1 MEQRQLAGARYDRG
15 EFLIRDDWAMLNNGS
30 FGACPAPVFAEYQ
43 RWQRVMETHP
53 ADVMMRETEHL
64 QAAREPLA
72 AYLGTNADRLAFVA
86 NATLGVN
93 FAVRA
98 VVGALAP
105 GDEVLTGNQEYGA
118 CSKAWQYH
126 CRRAGVVYVEQP
138 LPLPVAS
145 ADEVTEALFAGVG
158 PRTRVLFLSHITAP
172 TALTLPVAQI
182 CRRAREAGLITVID
196 GAHVPGQR
204 ALALD
209 EIGADFYTGN
219 CHKWMCAPKG
229 TAFLYATA
237 DAERLLEPL
246 VVGHGWSQLAHSE
259 RPLHDY
265 VERLGTRDLSP
276 FLAVPAAIDYMAS
289 REWPQVRARCHQ
301 LLLATKRAIEHD
313 MVDRGDMAPLCP
325 ETDEWLAQMA
335 AIHLPA
341 DGDVA
346 AFGRLLEEA
355 RVEMPLWTVGD
366 MRMARLCV
374 QSYTNQAE
382 LDLLVELAART
393 FG

>member
-1 MEQRQLAGARYDRG
+1 MEQQNLAGPRYDRG
-15 EFLIRDDWAMLNNGS
+15 DFLIRDDWAMLNNGS
-30 FGACPAPVFAEYQ
+30 FGACPEPVFAEYQ

-53 ADVMMRETEHL
+53 ADIMMRETEHL

-72 AYLGTNADRLAFVA
+72 AYLGTGADRLAFVA

-98 VVGALAP
+98 VMGALAP
-105 GDEVLTGNQEYGA
+105 GDEVLASSQEYPA
-118 CSKAWQYH
+118 CNNAWRHH
-126 CRRAGVVYVEQP
+126 CQRAGVSYVEQS
-138 LPLPVAS
+138 LTLPVAS
-145 ADEVTEALFAGVG
+145 ADELVEALFAGVG
-158 PRTRVLFLSHITAP
+158 PRTRVLFISHIAAP

-182 CRRAREAGLITVID
+182 CRRAREAGLITVVD

-204 ALALD
+204 SLALD
-209 EIGADFYTGN
+209 QVGADFYTGN

-229 TAFLYATA
+229 TAFLYASPV
-237 DAERLLEPL
+237 AERLLQPL
-246 VVGHGWSQLAHSE
+246 VISHGWSQLARSE

-289 REWPQVRARCHQ
+289 HDWPQVRARCHRMVV
-301 LLLATKRAIEHD
+301 ATKRAIEQD
-313 MVDRGDMAPLCP
+313 LADGAGVEPLCP
-325 ETDEWLAQMA
+325 ETEEWFAQMA
-335 AIHLPA
+335 AIRLPA
-341 DGDVA
+341 GADVA

-355 RVEMPLWTVGD
+355 RVEMPFWTVGD
-366 MRMARLCV
+366 MRIARLCV
-374 QSYTNQAE
+374 QSYTNQSE
-382 LDLLVELAART
+382 LDLLVELAARA